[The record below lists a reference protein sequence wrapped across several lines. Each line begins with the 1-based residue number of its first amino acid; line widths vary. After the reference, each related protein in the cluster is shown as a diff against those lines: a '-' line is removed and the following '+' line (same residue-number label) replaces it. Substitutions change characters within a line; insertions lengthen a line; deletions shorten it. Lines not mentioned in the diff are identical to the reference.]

1 MTGQSKV
8 ASVHKTDAEPPV
20 ICPRC
25 EQLCRR
31 SELIDGDCPTCKKE
45 RQGNPEAHKIA
56 QQGYFDDSGQLVA
69 TTKDNESIIQKVCEE
84 TGISEEVAIEVL
96 YIIDKALDEQKSE
109 FQVLETVKKKC
120 EAYEYLID
128 RTFLAVQ
135 SYIYN
140 GGNPTVGYRCAFLL
154 LGRYL
159 PAGASTQDKLVELL
173 RPTLKQTVNACIRF
187 LQKQV
192 PQLPPLANQRNDE
205 SRERMAEARINQIGK
220 T

>member
-1 MTGQSKV
+1 MTGQSKA
-8 ASVHKTDAEPPV
+8 ASIHKTDAEPPV

-84 TGISEEVAIEVL
+84 TGISEEVAIEIL

-109 FQVLETVKKKC
+109 FQVLETVKAKC
-120 EAYEYLID
+120 ERFKDLID
-128 RTFLAVQ
+128 RTFRAVQ
-135 SYIYN
+135 SYVDN
-140 GGNPTVGYRCAFLL
+140 GGDKIVGERCAWLL
-154 LGRYL
+154 LDFHFL
-159 PAGASTQDKLVELL
+159 AGASTQENLVELL

-192 PQLPPLANQRNDE
+192 PELPPLANQRNDE